1 MPGIP
6 TFALAVCCWVVLWIY
21 WLVSA
26 ANQKSVKK
34 RETGSERMGQILP
47 MAVCYLLLFEP
58 FMGFGWLG
66 LRFVAKRQDVE
77 LVGLLVT
84 AIGIAFAIWARAH
97 LGANWSAAVSIRAGH
112 ELIRTGPYRRIRH
125 PIYTGMIL
133 AAVGTALVVGQ
144 MRGVVAVAIC
154 LGAFYLKS
162 SKEERWLAQ
171 EFGDNF
177 KTHTEHT
184 GMFLPRLF

>member
-47 MAVCYLLLFEP
+47 MAICYLLLFEP
-58 FMGFGWLG
+58 FMGFGWFG
-66 LRFVAKRQDVE
+66 LRFVAKRRDVE

-112 ELIRTGPYRRIRH
+112 ELICTGPYRRIRH

>member
-47 MAVCYLLLFEP
+47 MAVSYLLLFEP
-58 FMGFGWLG
+58 LMGFGWLG
-66 LRFVAKRQDVE
+66 LRFVAKRQDLE
-77 LVGLLVT
+77 LFGLLVT

-144 MRGVVAVAIC
+144 MRAVVAVAIC
-154 LGAFYLKS
+154 LTAFYLKS

-177 KTHTEHT
+177 KTHAEHT
-184 GMFLPRLF
+184 GMFFPRLF